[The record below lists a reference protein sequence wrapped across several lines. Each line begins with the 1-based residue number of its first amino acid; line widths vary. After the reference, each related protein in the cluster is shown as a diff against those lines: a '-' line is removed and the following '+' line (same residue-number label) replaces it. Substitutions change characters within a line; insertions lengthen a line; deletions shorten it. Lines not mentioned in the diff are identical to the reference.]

1 MTQPLILVVED
12 RPMNAKLLR
21 DVLSARGY
29 EVAEATTAE
38 DGLDIARARTP
49 ALILMDIHL
58 PGMDGITALKELKKD
73 ESTRTI
79 PVIAVTASVM
89 PMERKEILEAGFD
102 GYQAKPL
109 SVKELLKEVASFVPT
124 PGGGGGG
131 SG

>member
-21 DVLSARGY
+21 DVLRARGY
-29 EVAEATTAE
+29 EVAEAATAE

-49 ALILMDIHL
+49 ALILMDIQL

-109 SVKELLKEVASFVPT
+109 SVKELLKEVASFVAT
-124 PGGGGGG
+124 PGGGSGG

>member
-21 DVLSARGY
+21 DVLSATGY

-89 PMERKEILEAGFD
+89 PMERKEILDAGFD

-109 SVKELLKEVASFVPT
+109 SVKALLEEVASFVAT
-124 PGGGGGG
+124 PGGA

>member
-89 PMERKEILEAGFD
+89 PMERKEILEAGVD